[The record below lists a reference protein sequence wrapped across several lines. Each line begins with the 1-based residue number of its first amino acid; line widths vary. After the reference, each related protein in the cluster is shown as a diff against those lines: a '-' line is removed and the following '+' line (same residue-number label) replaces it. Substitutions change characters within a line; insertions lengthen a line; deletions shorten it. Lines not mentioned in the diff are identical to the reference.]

1 MSIINEAL
9 KKAVREKQSVQAPGS
24 RENIKRKLD
33 LEFHPKKRSAGW
45 GPVLAVLIGLLIAGP
60 IVAPMFAAPFRAQD
74 PAQALQNAG
83 PSAKK
88 AQFGM
93 EESALFKGFA
103 APALKPQFNLSG
115 IVFSPKEAYC
125 ILNDKVLKVGE
136 SVDGATLTKITPK
149 GIWLEYNGEKIEILA
164 TD

>member
-9 KKAVREKQSVQAPGS
+9 KKAVREKQSVQAPGQ

-33 LEFHPKKRSAGW
+33 LEFHTKKKSVGW
-45 GPVLAVLIGLLIAGP
+45 GPVLAVLVGLLIAGP
-60 IVAPMFAAPFRAQD
+60 IVAPMFAAPFKAGD
-74 PAQALQNAG
+74 PASPLQSAT

-88 AQFGM
+88 AQFGI
-93 EESALFKGFA
+93 EESALFKGLA

-125 ILNDKVLKVGE
+125 IINDKVLKVGD

-149 GIWLEYNGEKIEILA
+149 GIWLEHNGQKLEILA